1 MVIKINQKPLQNKV
15 QIPSV
20 VSHSEITDR
29 VPNGRFKR
37 HEIDF
42 VPIQHNRRLG
52 LINHVTIT
60 EAKEI

>member
-1 MVIKINQKPLQNKV
+1 M
-15 QIPSV
+15 

-42 VPIQHNRRLG
+42 VPIQHDRRLG